1 MRLSTVLSLV
11 LFSAFLAC
19 SNDAPETVAADP
31 PVDPLIAR
39 IDSFMQRNQRAG
51 FAGSLLVVRD
61 GTPVIDKGYGL
72 RDREQNLPNTPTT
85 VHAIGSITKQ
95 FTAACILKLQEQ
107 GKLDVKDQMSK
118 YIANVPADKATIT
131 LHHLLT
137 HSAGF
142 PGAIGDDNEPIDG
155 ADFTKLAMK
164 TPLEFPPGTGYEY
177 SNVGYS
183 LLGII
188 VEIVSGVGYERYLH
202 DALLAPGGIS
212 HTGYRIPDWGKEELA
227 IGYRKDGTRWGTMLD
242 HPLVN
247 GGPGWHLRANGGL
260 LSTTHDMYD
269 WVQALATNKVLSK
282 PSTDQMFAPQ
292 VLEGEGAESHYGF
305 GWAIFNTQRD
315 TRLITHNGG
324 NGIQFADV
332 LWYADEDLT
341 VVLMSNAN
349 KRAMQDIAW
358 HIGRMCFDPSFEP
371 PVPQDA
377 KMLDGPPAGPVG
389 DRMKALSTIIGS
401 TGDDA
406 QLTAWLKENLGPGFF
421 EDFPLERHLTVFA
434 QLRKDI
440 GPNAIESVQQ
450 TGPEEYEVKLRSQ
463 GDQGLFRIMMQLRPS
478 DARIAGL
485 SVEKE

>member
-31 PVDPLIAR
+31 PVDPLVAR

-51 FAGSLLVVRD
+51 FAGSLLVMRD
-61 GTPVIDKGYGL
+61 GKAVIDKGYGL

-107 GKLDVKDQMSK
+107 GKLDVKDLMSK
-118 YIANVPADKATIT
+118 YIANVPADKAAIT
-131 LHHLLT
+131 LHQLLT

-155 ADFTKLAMK
+155 EDFTLLAMK
-164 TPLEFPPGTGYEY
+164 TPLEFAPGTGYAY

-188 VEIVSGVGYERYLH
+188 VEIVGGVGYERFLH
-202 DALLAPGGIS
+202 DALLAPAGVT
-212 HTGYRIPDWGKEELA
+212 HTGYRIPDWSKEELA

-247 GGPGWHLRANGGL
+247 GGPGWHLRANGGI

-269 WVQALATNKVLSK
+269 WVQALASNKVFSK
-282 PSTDQMFAPQ
+282 ASTEQMFAPH
-292 VLEGEGAESHYGF
+292 VAEGEGSDSHYGY
-305 GWAIFNTQRD
+305 GWAIFKTQRN

-332 LWYADEDLT
+332 LWYADEGLT

-349 KRAMQDIAW
+349 KRGMQDIAW
-358 HIGRMCFDPSFEP
+358 HVGHMCFDPSFEP

-377 KMLDGPPAGPVG
+377 KTLDGPPAGPVG
-389 DRMKALSTIIGS
+389 DRMKALSAIIGS
-401 TGDDA
+401 AGDDA
-406 QLTAWLKENLGPGFF
+406 ELTGWLKDNLGPGFF
-421 EDFPLERHLTVFA
+421 EDFPLERHLTVFKE
-434 QLRKDI
+434 LRRDI
-440 GPNAIESVQQ
+440 GPNTIETVQQ
-450 TGPEEYEVKLRSQ
+450 LGAEEFEVKLRAQ
-463 GDQGLFRIMMQLRPS
+463 RDQGLFRIIMQLRPS